1 MAAYTSFLCTSCH
14 TEIQASPD
22 MVGLETE
29 CPACGA
35 KIRIPA
41 PDDDDVVRHAAGA
54 EDPDGLME
62 QWHQNGQMY
71 MVRQGVLRQ
80 KAAAEVVENA
90 IVTEEKP
97 AEKKAGKHSKKKAAE
112 KDAKDAKADEA
123 AEAAEAEKAE

>member
-41 PDDDDVVRHAAGA
+41 PDDDDVVRHAAGD
-54 EDPDGLME
+54 EDPETIEAMKSRTIRIELGDGDL
-62 QWHQNGQMY
+62 
-71 MVRQGVLRQ
+71 
-80 KAAAEVVENA
+80 
-90 IVTEEKP
+90 
-97 AEKKAGKHSKKKAAE
+97 
-112 KDAKDAKADEA
+112 
-123 AEAAEAEKAE
+123 